1 MQYRIKSLRVN
12 NFKCF
17 DDSKFYEFSFNE
29 DKNPIILTG
38 PNGFGKTTFFDA
50 LELVFSKN
58 ITRFETKIENKS
70 TNLLK
75 NVLLNKAE
83 KDGYLVVTLVNENK
97 EYITL
102 MARIDHTKKK
112 VIYSDSISYGI
123 EEQYIETQGL
133 NTVLTE
139 YDNWKENLTDFDRL
153 RYNMNEFGVYYYVSQ
168 AESVHF
174 LKKNMSERKST
185 LDALLEL
192 GEAAKWS
199 DFVRDELIGKTKLT
213 KGVLVNEEIERV
225 QRTLRED
232 GSVLKECYE
241 KIQDNENIEY
251 APIILCD
258 EVPYWDIEKIDDF
271 SEKELN
277 KGLCELDRISSYA
290 KEYDDFIK
298 YNWNKRLEAAINQ
311 SVISDALLCIPYISD
326 EGKVDISKVNQFVE
340 EENRIIEI
348 YNRSAFF
355 RTDDVNILI
364 FNCSDMERLKQID
377 EELIKFDIQNLNDL
391 CEQIKIDKML
401 LLN

>member
-17 DDSKFYEFSFNE
+17 DDSKFYEFSFDE
-29 DKNPIILTG
+29 EKNPIILTG

-97 EYITL
+97 QYITL

-112 VIYSDSISYGI
+112 VTYSDSISYGI

-192 GEAAKWS
+192 GKAAKWS
-199 DFVRDELIGKTKLT
+199 DFVRDELIGKTKST
-213 KGVLVNEEIERV
+213 KGVLVNEEIV
-225 QRTLRED
+225 WLS
-232 GSVLKECYE
+232 GYVLYDCLDECGKCLALILLE
-241 KIQDNENIEY
+241 SRNT
-251 APIILCD
+251 II
-258 EVPYWDIEKIDDF
+258 
-271 SEKELN
+271 
-277 KGLCELDRISSYA
+277 
-290 KEYDDFIK
+290 
-298 YNWNKRLEAAINQ
+298 
-311 SVISDALLCIPYISD
+311 
-326 EGKVDISKVNQFVE
+326 
-340 EENRIIEI
+340 
-348 YNRSAFF
+348 
-355 RTDDVNILI
+355 
-364 FNCSDMERLKQID
+364 
-377 EELIKFDIQNLNDL
+377 
-391 CEQIKIDKML
+391 
-401 LLN
+401 